1 MKQKL
6 LVTLLVMAFLLSACD
21 VFNPAE
27 PTAQPLPTIMA
38 RNEIVAEGHIVPE
51 KYARLGF
58 TSGGIVSEVLAED
71 GQEVTAGDV
80 LARLDGRLNAEAAL
94 STVKLEQTAAQ
105 AALNDLERYAEALT
119 AQAQL
124 SLAEAQKAYVQAL
137 DGLDDV
143 DTGDFQE
150 TVDNQ
155 KIEMVDAETEL
166 EDAKDEFDKYKDLDP
181 DNQTRKNAQTA
192 LDDAREAYNRAS
204 RDYDLLTNTRDMAA
218 ALLAVAEARLKD
230 AEQDYADRASGPDP
244 DDLVLAQ
251 DRLAAADARV
261 LVAQKTLDD
270 LELKAPFSGRVVQVN
285 ITAGEVIA
293 PLQPLLV
300 LMAETAWYVE
310 TSDLTEMD
318 VVYLENGQSVQV
330 VPDALPEI
338 EVEGKIETISDVFSE
353 QSGDITYTVRIRLDE
368 KPAGLRWGMTVTVHI
383 PKK

>member
-1 MKQKL
+1 MKRKL

-21 VFNPAE
+21 VFSPAQ
-27 PTAQPLPTIMA
+27 PTAQPLPTIIA

-58 TSGGIVSEVLAED
+58 TSGGIVREMLVEA
-71 GQEVTAGDV
+71 GQTVAAGDV
-80 LARLDGRLNAEAAL
+80 LARLDGKLNAEAAL

-105 AALNDLERYAEALT
+105 VALKDLERYANALT
-119 AQAQL
+119 AQAQQ
-124 SLAEAQKAYVQAL
+124 SLAEAQKAYVQAQ
-137 DGLDDV
+137 DGLDNV

-150 TVDNQ
+150 RVDDQ
-155 KIEMVDAETEL
+155 KIKMLDAETEL

-192 LDDAREAYNRAS
+192 LDDARKAYNRAS

-218 ALLAVAEARLKD
+218 ALLAVAEAHLKD

-244 DDLVLAQ
+244 DDLAQ
-251 DRLAAADARV
+251 AQARLAAADARV
-261 LVAQKTLDD
+261 QAAQKTLDD
-270 LELKAPFSGRVVQVN
+270 LELKAPFDGRVVQVN
-285 ITAGEVIA
+285 ITAGEAIA

-300 LMAETAWYVE
+300 LMSETAWYVE

-318 VVYLENGQSVQV
+318 VVYLENGQSVRV

-338 EVEGKIETISDVFSE
+338 EVEGKIENISDAFRE